1 MLAPFC
7 RSSPY
12 ARALVNLEQRYQLW
26 MEAEQTLHAPPPYDL
41 RRKLVDRRAELYAI
55 NDRGGNAKSLGPW
68 SHENEAR
75 FADYHK
81 RKTTAKV
88 RQDASPVA
96 LHETDDFDVAW
107 SAVLVTPSRAATMSR
122 QAERNPLKR
131 AKDSKQGVRPC
142 R

>member
-1 MLAPFC
+1 MLGRWSISNSAI
-7 RSSPY
+7 SSGWRPSKPS
-12 ARALVNLEQRYQLW
+12 
-26 MEAEQTLHAPPPYDL
+26 TPPPYDL

-96 LHETDDFDVAW
+96 LHETDDFDVA
-107 SAVLVTPSRAATMSR
+107 
-122 QAERNPLKR
+122 
-131 AKDSKQGVRPC
+131 
-142 R
+142 